1 MFFKHRMK
9 REKFYR
15 FSIFYIY
22 LFFFITNFDFF
33 LLSKMARSTY
43 KSMMIRALK
52 FRTTFFFQVNPET
65 LRIIFGKNAYIL
77 CEKFACVINSW
88 RARVISFYRA
98 INIFTLEI
106 CLLISQKFSKMYIY
120 INFKSIALFIVYYH
134 LLAIYYLFP

>member
-9 REKFYR
+9 REKFYL

-43 KSMMIRALK
+43 KSMMIRASK
-52 FRTTFFFQVNPET
+52 FRTTFFFLGQSRNASNY
-65 LRIIFGKNAYIL
+65 LWKKRIYLMRKIRVCHKL
-77 CEKFACVINSW
+77 LACPCNLVLP
-88 RARVISFYRA
+88 RD
-98 INIFTLEI
+98 
-106 CLLISQKFSKMYIY
+106 KYIY
-120 INFKSIALFIVYYH
+120 IGNLSFDFSKIFKNVYLYKSIALFIVYYH